1 MSYDGGEP
9 LDSFG
14 LRAGA
19 GRVRGGLVARGRA
32 GSPGGPALIAVAHG
46 SRDPRSAA
54 TMTAV
59 IGDVAQQNPGLD
71 VRLAFLDLNTPS
83 VEQVI
88 DAVAAQGHREV
99 VVVPLLLG
107 SAFHARVDLPGMLA
121 SARARHPR
129 LRLIQAD
136 VLGPDALLITALR
149 ERVLAAGFDR
159 DDDTVGV
166 AVAAVGSSSPEA
178 NRRTRTLG
186 GLLAAGTAWRTE
198 ACFATTEPS
207 LPQAIS
213 ALDALGCTR
222 VVVAPWFLAPGL
234 LTDRLAAAA
243 PHVTHAEPLGSHGL
257 VAKVVVQRY
266 TTAVHDLRVRSD
278 SAIAVA

>member
-9 LDSFG
+9 LDSSG

-19 GRVRGGLVARGRA
+19 GPVRGGLVAPGRV

-59 IGDVAQQNPGLD
+59 IADVAQQHPGLD

-83 VEQVI
+83 AEQVI
-88 DAVAAQGHREV
+88 DAVAAQGHREIV
-99 VVVPLLLG
+99 VAPLLLG
-107 SAFHARVDLPGMLA
+107 SAFHARVDLPGVLA

-136 VLGPDALLITALR
+136 VLGPDTLLITALR
-149 ERVLAAGFDR
+149 ERVLATGSDPN
-159 DDDTVGV
+159 DDTLGV
-166 AVAAVGSSSPEA
+166 AVAAVGSSSAEA

-186 GLLAAGTAWRTE
+186 SLLAAGTAWRT
-198 ACFATTEPS
+198 AVCFATTEPS

-213 ALDALGCTR
+213 ALHALECTR
-222 VVVAPWFLAPGL
+222 FVVAPWFLAPGL
-234 LTDRLAAAA
+234 LTDRLVTAA

-257 VAKVVVQRY
+257 VAKVVAQRY
-266 TTAVHDLRVRSD
+266 ETAVRHLRVRSD
-278 SAIAVA
+278 SDIAVA